1 MARLVF
7 QCATCSICGR
17 TRWGY
22 GEQKRESERASEM
35 EVESGDCHFQCV
47 FSKMFCCC
55 CSLVFPL
62 PGSSQLLQLQQQQQE
77 QQQQQLATCNTNN
90 LQPATTKGALNSTQS
105 FSNSLTAVD
114 GASCSS
120 NSSNNNNIIGS
131 LRLQFQPSFDLCYV
145 VDTHIRE
152 PEAAAANADTD
163 TFLLTICR
171 RRHLSHLCPSST
183 PPLPKSTL
191 RIVHLTKKK
200 FAKKTI
206 HTVGLQLSDTF

>member
-1 MARLVF
+1 MCLTA
-7 QCATCSICGR
+7 
-17 TRWGY
+17 
-22 GEQKRESERASEM
+22 
-35 EVESGDCHFQCV
+35 
-47 FSKMFCCC
+47 FS
-55 CSLVFPL
+55 SV
-62 PGSSQLLQLQQQQQE
+62 QL
-77 QQQQQLATCNTNN
+77 
-90 LQPATTKGALNSTQS
+90 S
-105 FSNSLTAVD
+105 FVVAVAIAVAAVD

-200 FAKKTI
+200 FAKKNHPHSWFT
-206 HTVGLQLSDTF
+206 TFRYFLSQLSYKCL